1 MNDLQSAE
9 LIEGYAAYTTSEE
22 LSASESTDAP
32 AITTTVTS
40 SEICITITAGI
51 TC

>member
-1 MNDLQSAE
+1 MESAE
-9 LIEGYAAYTTSEE
+9 LIEGYAAYTTPEE
-22 LSASESTDAP
+22 LTASESTDAP

>member
-1 MNDLQSAE
+1 MDSIE
-9 LIEGYAAYTTSEE
+9 LIEGYATYTTAEE
-22 LSASESTDAP
+22 LTASDAADAP